1 MNIHCVNC
9 GPELAAWAAGELEPG
24 LREAVAAHLADCPA
38 CRRELDRELALRA
51 TLAGLPT
58 ATCPAAVSDR
68 VLAAIAGEQARA
80 RRGRLRLAA
89 TGALAAAALAAALLL
104 RPGGERPDGAGPVA
118 GNPVERP
125 AVETRPPRP
134 APAPFDP
141 VAHASAMKAAGYTPE
156 QVAAARRDL
165 IRTVALAATVLDRT
179 GRQTFSDVFSERLPA
194 AVAGSLRPLD
204 DPTRGG

>member
-1 MNIHCVNC
+1 MNLHCANC
-9 GPELAAWAAGELEPG
+9 GPELASWAAGELEPG

-38 CRRELDRELALRA
+38 CRRELERELALRA
-51 TLAGLPT
+51 TLAGLP
-58 ATCPAAVSDR
+58 AAACPPQVSER
-68 VLAAIAGEQARA
+68 VQAAIAAEQART
-80 RRGRLRLAA
+80 RRGRLRLAT

-104 RPGGERPDGAGPVA
+104 RPGAERPGAPVPAAHGPAGPPVA
-118 GNPVERP
+118 ATSP
-125 AVETRPPRP
+125 ARP
-134 APAPFDP
+134 APAAFDP
-141 VAHASAMKAAGYTPE
+141 VAHAAAMQAAGYTPE

-179 GRQTFSDVFSERLPA
+179 GRQTISDVFSERLPA